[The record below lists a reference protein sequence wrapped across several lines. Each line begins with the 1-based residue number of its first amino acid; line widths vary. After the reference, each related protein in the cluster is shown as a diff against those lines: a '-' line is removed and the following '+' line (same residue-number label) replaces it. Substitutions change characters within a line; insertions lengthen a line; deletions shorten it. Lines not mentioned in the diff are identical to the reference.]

1 MNFQEIP
8 FKDVVKFGQIN
19 MLERPLFSV
28 SWILGRFCNYKCSYC
43 WPHARSD
50 KNDFYDIDVYKKT
63 IDEIKRQARENG
75 FTEFHWSFSGGEPT
89 AYKNLLD
96 LVKHLDDQTTPYQSI
111 HMTTNLSP
119 GSKWWRNWCES
130 TELLQRRSI
139 TASFHSEF
147 AKEQEFGDKCLQ
159 LINSGVLVT
168 VNQVMVPETFWEHYE
183 RMKRFSKRGIGV
195 TLKPQSDPTA
205 SFVVRSYT
213 DEMLEIMQTEFPQTN
228 NGRTEHQ
235 IRLYDSSNKDYL
247 FDQAERFNAFGF
259 NKFRGWYC
267 NAGFQSLVIHSNE
280 VKRSH
285 GCGDFILGTL
295 DEGFSL
301 NKTIKR
307 CITASC
313 VSSADSKIPKCK
325 Q

>member
-1 MNFQEIP
+1 
-8 FKDVVKFGQIN
+8 
-19 MLERPLFSV
+19 
-28 SWILGRFCNYKCSYC
+28 
-43 WPHARSD
+43 
-50 KNDFYDIDVYKKT
+50 
-63 IDEIKRQARENG
+63 
-75 FTEFHWSFSGGEPT
+75 
-89 AYKNLLD
+89 
-96 LVKHLDDQTTPYQSI
+96 
-111 HMTTNLSP
+111 
-119 GSKWWRNWCES
+119 
-130 TELLQRRSI
+130 
-139 TASFHSEF
+139 
-147 AKEQEFGDKCLQ
+147 
-159 LINSGVLVT
+159 
-168 VNQVMVPETFWEHYE
+168 
-183 RMKRFSKRGIGV
+183 
-195 TLKPQSDPTA
+195 
-205 SFVVRSYT
+205 
-213 DEMLEIMQTEFPQTN
+213 MLEIMQTEFPQTN